1 MRRWGVNLLNLIVG
15 ALLMAGVL
23 EGVAAAYYCYDEY
36 DSSNRKTCTVCCE
49 GQVCQRRCW

>member
-1 MRRWGVNLLNLIVG
+1 MRRWGVNLLNLTVG

-23 EGVAAAYYCYDEY
+23 EGVAVAYRCYDEY
-36 DSSNRKTCTVCCE
+36 DDANRKVCTVCCE